1 MSPPAQRPLLSG
13 AALNLGAKL
22 LAVALGLAILVA
34 VARLGPAVQGA
45 FALFVAVESAL
56 LTLVSGLGL
65 LLAREV
71 SQRRGALPAGR
82 ARQLIGAAFAF
93 GLLAAVVLVAWAAVA
108 KGDPYGHLWLLALA
122 APLTLLVPTA
132 TGLWMGQGRLLA
144 LNVPLVAAPAVV
156 LAVLLAA
163 QWQSVTA
170 VAVVLGAWAA
180 GKAAVGLA
188 AGAVAWR
195 EDRSA
200 GEAGEAAPTPT
211 PTPPREA
218 WRFVVVIA
226 ATNLVSLANYRATL
240 FLVERL
246 RGLAE
251 AGVYSVAV
259 QVAELLWLLSS
270 AVTVAAYHRIGSPDA
285 REAAALTLRAVRIN
299 LGATLAAAP
308 ALALLA
314 WIALPRVL
322 GEDYCEALVPLV
334 LLLPG
339 VAGYAA
345 ASSLSAFYT
354 NQRGRPQW
362 SAGIAALSLAITL
375 AIAALAVPRLGG
387 PGAAL
392 ATSCGYLVAIA
403 VALRL
408 FLRDAGLPWRVL
420 WLGMPEARAAG
431 ENHAP
436 STTPR

>member
-1 MSPPAQRPLLSG
+1 MSSQPSQRPLLSG

-22 LAVALGLAILVA
+22 LAVGLGLAILVA

-56 LTLVSGLGL
+56 VTLGSGLGL

-82 ARQLIGAAFAF
+82 ARRLLGAAVLF
-93 GLLAAVVLVAWAAVA
+93 GIVAAAVLAAWAVVAQA
-108 KGDPYGHLWLLALA
+108 DPYRHLWLLALV
-122 APLTLLVPTA
+122 APLTLMVPTA

-144 LNVPLVAAPAVV
+144 LNLPLVAAPAVV

-163 QWQSVTA
+163 ATLHSST
-170 VAVVLGAWAA
+170 VVLVLAAWAA

-188 AGAVAWR
+188 AGAVAWC
-195 EDRSA
+195 EDRA
-200 GEAGEAAPTPT
+200 GPAEPAPTA
-211 PTPPREA
+211 PREA
-218 WRFVVVIA
+218 WRFVAVIA
-226 ATNLVSLANYRATL
+226 VTNLVSLANYRATL

-246 RGLAE
+246 RGLSE

-308 ALALLA
+308 LLALLA
-314 WIALPRVL
+314 WALLPAVL
-322 GEDYCEALVPLV
+322 GAAYAGAIVPLV

-345 ASSLSAFYT
+345 ASSLSAYYT
-354 NQRGRPQW
+354 NHRGRPQW
-362 SAGIAALSLAITL
+362 SAGIAGLSLAITL
-375 AIAALAVPRLGG
+375 AVAALAVPRLGA

-392 ATSCGYLVAIA
+392 ATSAGYLLAIA

-408 FLRDAGLPWRVL
+408 FLRDAGLPAAALWRGL
-420 WLGMPEARAAG
+420 PERAAAG
-431 ENHAP
+431 ENERPA
-436 STTPR
+436 STSR

>member
-1 MSPPAQRPLLSG
+1 MSSPHRPLLSG

-56 LTLVSGLGL
+56 VTLASGLGL

-71 SQRRGALPAGR
+71 SQRRGLLPAGR
-82 ARQLIGAAFAF
+82 TRRLLGAAFAF
-93 GLLAAVVLVAWAAVA
+93 GLVAAAVLAAWAAYA
-108 KGDPYGHLWLLALA
+108 EADPYRHLWLLALV
-122 APLTLLVPTA
+122 APLTLMVPTA
-132 TGLWMGQGRLLA
+132 GGLWMGQGRLLA
-144 LNVPLVAAPAVV
+144 LNIPLVAAPAVV

-163 QWQSVTA
+163 RWTPGAAAS
-170 VAVVLGAWAA
+170 VVLAAWAA
-180 GKAAVGLA
+180 GKAVVGLC

-195 EDRSA
+195 EDPRAPA
-200 GEAGEAAPTPT
+200 GPAPTPT
-211 PTPPREA
+211 REA
-218 WRFVVVIA
+218 WRFVAMIA
-226 ATNLVSLANYRATL
+226 LTNLVSLANYRATL

-246 RGLAE
+246 RGLDE

-308 ALALLA
+308 ALALAA
-314 WIALPRVL
+314 WALLPRVL
-322 GEDYCEALVPLV
+322 GEVYAQALLPLL

-354 NQRGRPQW
+354 NHRGRPQW
-362 SAGIAALSLAITL
+362 SAAVAGLSLAITL
-375 AIAALAVPRLGG
+375 AVAALAVPRWGG
-387 PGAAL
+387 VGAAI
-392 ATSCGYLVAIA
+392 ATSCGFLAAIG
-403 VALRL
+403 VALRH
-408 FLRDAGLPWRVL
+408 FLRDAGLPCGALWRGL
-420 WLGMPEARAAG
+420 PEAWPGGDNRASA
-431 ENHAP
+431 
-436 STTPR
+436 TPTR

>member
-1 MSPPAQRPLLSG
+1 MSAPTSPRPLLSG

-45 FALFVAVESAL
+45 FALFVAVESGL
-56 LTLVSGLGL
+56 LTLASGLGL

-71 SQRRGALPAGR
+71 SQRRGALPGGR
-82 ARQLIGAAFAF
+82 ARR
-93 GLLAAVVLVAWAAVA
+93 LLAAAFGFGLVCAAVLAGWAALA
-108 KGDPYGHLWLLALA
+108 SSDPYRHLWLLALA

-144 LNVPLVAAPAVV
+144 LNLPLVAAPAVV
-156 LAVLLAA
+156 LAVLLLA
-163 QWQSVTA
+163 QWTSVTA

-188 AGAVAWR
+188 AGAFAWR
-195 EDRSA
+195 EDASTETS
-200 GEAGEAAPTPT
+200 GPAPTDA
-211 PTPPREA
+211 REA
-218 WRFVVVIA
+218 WRFVAVIA
-226 ATNLVSLANYRATL
+226 LTNLVSLANYRATL

-299 LGATLAAAP
+299 LGATLLAAP

-314 WIALPRVL
+314 WLLLPRVL
-322 GEDYCEALVPLV
+322 GEAYREALLPLL

-339 VAGYAA
+339 IAGYAA

-354 NQRGRPQW
+354 NHRGRPQW
-362 SAGIAALSLAITL
+362 SAAIAALSLAITL
-375 AIAALAVPRLGG
+375 AVAALAVPRLGG
-387 PGAAL
+387 AGAAL
-392 ATSCGYLVAIA
+392 ATSAGYLVAIG

-408 FLRDAGLPWRVL
+408 FLRDAGLPATALWRGL
-420 WLGMPEARAAG
+420 PEAAPAG

-436 STTPR
+436 SPLSR